1 MHFSHRRENELS
13 KLLSACLITVA
24 VLLATQCQSSIYSG
38 TSLKELS
45 ELRTHA
51 VQKNLPINRFCSP
64 NGTMLIPFYL
74 YITAKMTQK
83 WLVPKC
89 PL

>member
-1 MHFSHRRENELS
+1 MHFSHQRENELS

-24 VLLATQCQSSIYSG
+24 VLLAMQCQSSIYSG

-51 VQKNLPINRFCSP
+51 VQKTSLLTGF
-64 NGTMLIPFYL
+64 
-74 YITAKMTQK
+74 A
-83 WLVPKC
+83 VPMVPC
-89 PL
+89 